1 MFTAWLYT
9 LLMCGQV
16 APVQET
22 HDPREWGAMGIL
34 VADHGNGQYVPS
46 MQTHKEGAVIAWQDD
61 SGSDPDIAVQMV
73 TTDGRKLFGNTGMRL
88 GREGIQTNP
97 CIAGNRVVF
106 RESLNGNDW
115 SVVSLRVSTDTI
127 SETLIAEARGG
138 VAELSAIATPEG
150 TVITWIAD
158 SATRAITAAFVDD
171 TALNVA
177 TICAHAGAL
186 MDVRVCRN
194 NDVVFWAWTDWR
206 DEMHPHVYAQSY
218 DTTNRQ
224 WLFPV
229 NGMDVTPNA
238 NFASN
243 ARLSESEP
251 GYVAITYRE
260 LQSDGRT
267 ALRFQILDVQG
278 NFRFWPAKTIT
289 VTSGSLR
296 THAST
301 AFQDNTFIAWSQND
315 SLCSVIRDFSG
326 HNVGMSWAHRLPA
339 KLIDDLQA
347 VASETFVYT
356 AWTDDRNGR
365 DNETVY
371 VQAFNNTNTARW
383 AQDGVGVSDT
393 AMPQRKAAVLLGA
406 DGSCIVSWLDYRVGG
421 DNPAVAMQKLQ

>member
-1 MFTAWLYT
+1 MFAT
-9 LLMCGQV
+9 LLCALLSLRTV

-22 HDPREWGAMGIL
+22 HDPREWGAMGII
-34 VADHGNGQYVPS
+34 ASDHGNGQYVPS
-46 MQTHKEGAVIAWQDD
+46 MQTHKEGTLIAWQDD

-73 TTDGRKLFGNTGMRL
+73 TADGRKLFGETGLRL
-88 GREGIQTNP
+88 SREGIQTNP
-97 CIAGNRVVF
+97 CIAGNSVVF
-106 RESLNGNDW
+106 RESLNGYDW
-115 SVVSLRVSTDTI
+115 SVVLLRVSTDTI

-158 SATRAITAAFVDD
+158 TATRAITAAFVDGEQVH
-171 TALNVA
+171 VA
-177 TICAHAGAL
+177 TICAHADAL

-194 NDVVFWAWTDWR
+194 NDVVFWVWTDWR

-260 LQSDGRT
+260 QQSDGRT

-278 NFRFWPAKTIT
+278 NFRFWPAQNIA

-301 AFQDNTFIAWSQND
+301 AFQDNTFIAWSQSD
-315 SLCSVIRDFSG
+315 TLRSVIRDFSG
-326 HNVGMSWAHRLPA
+326 HNVDMPWAHRLPA
-339 KLIDDLQA
+339 TAIEDLQA
-347 VASETFVYT
+347 VASDNNVYA
-356 AWTDDRNGR
+356 AWVDDRNGR
-365 DNETVY
+365 NNESVY
-371 VQAFNNTNTARW
+371 VQAFDNTNTAQW
-383 AQDGVGVSDT
+383 AEDGVPVSDT
-393 AMPQRKAAVLLGA
+393 AMPQRKAVVLLGT
-406 DGSCIVSWLDYRVGG
+406 DGSCIVSWLDYRNGG
-421 DNPAVAMQKLQ
+421 DNPAVALQKLR